1 MEFTH
6 MDKKGDARMV
16 DVSEKEITKRTA
28 VAQGF
33 VSINPD
39 VIKKIIDKELP
50 KGDVLSVA
58 KIAGIQA
65 AKRTG
70 EMIPM
75 CHPLGLDHIDLKFEI
90 VENGIKIKATVSVS
104 AKTGV
109 EMEAL
114 TAVSVAAL
122 TIYDMCKS
130 ADKGMMIG
138 EICLLEK
145 SGGRS
150 GHYIRE
156 S

>member
-1 MEFTH
+1 